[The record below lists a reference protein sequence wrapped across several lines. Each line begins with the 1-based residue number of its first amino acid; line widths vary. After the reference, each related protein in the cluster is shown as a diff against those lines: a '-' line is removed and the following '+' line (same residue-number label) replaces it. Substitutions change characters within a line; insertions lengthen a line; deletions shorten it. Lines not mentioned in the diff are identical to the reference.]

1 MPAPLPAVAAHAAL
15 VGAGG
20 TAPACGA
27 GPGMSTVALE
37 GAAPGRALGVTVDF
51 IGTPGA
57 DKPAAGRV
65 TEAALG
71 AIALPAAAGA
81 ASGRASGA
89 PALVVA
95 VVELAGAA
103 VAGAAGAAAGA
114 VDDVTVAVIEWAGA
128 ANAMSARTSKL
139 RFMSTPFI
147 VAAATM
153 RDLMCQV
160 LPFRR

>member
-1 MPAPLPAVAAHAAL
+1 
-15 VGAGG
+15 
-20 TAPACGA
+20 
-27 GPGMSTVALE
+27 MSTVVLE
-37 GAAPGRALGVTVDF
+37 GAAPGRALGVAVDF

-57 DKPAAGRV
+57 DKTAAGRV

-95 VVELAGAA
+95 VVELAGAE
-103 VAGAAGAAAGA
+103 VAGAAGA
-114 VDDVTVAVIEWAGA
+114 VDDVTVAVIEWIGA
-128 ANAMSARTSKL
+128 ANVRSARTSKL
-139 RFMSTPFI
+139 RFMDTPFI

-153 RDLMCQV
+153 RDLRCRL